1 MARPVSRMSVNRQD
15 SNIIV
20 KSIDQSL
27 NSCESMVQSESS
39 PESRVQVLQIPLILC
54 MLCSVAFVLYAVF
67 HSGMEKWLYCQLP
80 ELNYKSNQINF
91 YCYLCSEHFAVTDPP
106 SILDPNLS
114 DVAKFLSVYL
124 ENDENFHKFGAQL
137 VSTQLINVTI
147 IKQKKVELQ
156 KKCLELIE
164 LWIRNVNGP
173 KWQHLAQAAS
183 KSKLEGLAT
192 VLSEE
197 LQLNGQKELQESVD
211 ETRGGKYKVA
221 SIINLY
227 VY

>member
-1 MARPVSRMSVNRQD
+1 
-15 SNIIV
+15 
-20 KSIDQSL
+20 
-27 NSCESMVQSESS
+27 
-39 PESRVQVLQIPLILC
+39 
-54 MLCSVAFVLYAVF
+54 
-67 HSGMEKWLYCQLP
+67 MEKQLLP
-80 ELNYKSNQINF
+80 IARVKLWIKSNQSY
-91 YCYLCSEHFAVTDPP
+91 YCYIPSEHFSVTDPP
-106 SILDPNLS
+106 GILDPNLS

-137 VSTQLINVTI
+137 VSAKPLEVTI

-183 KSKLEGLAT
+183 KSKLKGLAT

-197 LQLNGQKELQESVD
+197 LQLNDQKELQESVD
-211 ETRGGKYKVA
+211 GGKCKIA
-221 SIINLY
+221 SKDNLC